1 MRGYAEQVVIGCGAK
16 IIARHQRSYEGE
28 DNVFDPLHYLPLI
41 ERNIGALDQAAALA
55 GAAPPLRLR
64 TGTVFRVTR
73 PASMRRVSSRPD
85 TAAGPAPIPGSLHDT
100 RVTARRHDA
109 GAPA

>member
-1 MRGYAEQVVIGCGAK
+1 MWVRGYAEQVVIGCRAK

-64 TGTVFRVTR
+64 TGTVFRVHA
-73 PASMRRVSSRPD
+73 PSIIASGHGGGPRSDSGKPPRHEGD
-85 TAAGPAPIPGSLHDT
+85 GETA
-100 RVTARRHDA
+100 
-109 GAPA
+109 